1 MKAVIVD
8 DEQAA
13 LTTLEKKINLYSS
26 SIKVVALANSAKE
39 GLQAIHKHK
48 PDIVF
53 LDIEMPWMNGFEM
66 LECIGAVSYTH
77 LTLPTI
83 LRV

>member
-1 MKAVIVD
+1 MTNIKTAIPMKAVIVD

-39 GLQAIHKHK
+39 GLQAIQNIKQK
-48 PDIVF
+48 
-53 LDIEMPWMNGFEM
+53 
-66 LECIGAVSYTH
+66 S
-77 LTLPTI
+77 
-83 LRV
+83 